1 MFGPKDLV
9 IHDSLIHNSILQG
22 IQLSGAARRSFPH
35 NDSAALE
42 RILVEIR
49 GQFERVLIV
58 IEGLYSMDG
67 DIPNLPAFIDI
78 KRRYKAFLMVDEAH
92 ALGVLG
98 KTGRG
103 SHEHFGVAGRDVD
116 IWMGTLSKTLASC
129 GGYIAGDRA
138 LVELLKYAASGF
150 VYSVGI
156 SPVLAAA
163 SLKALQIMRRE
174 PERVHTLQERGSQ
187 FLNSMRSMGINTGF
201 AEGYAVIPAITGSS
215 LKAVKLSGQLFDAG
229 LNVQPIIHPAV
240 EEKAARLRFFLS
252 STHSQ
257 DDIDLACET
266 VHTLMKK

>member
-1 MFGPKDLV
+1 MNVSTL
-9 IHDSLIHNSILQG
+9 
-22 IQLSGAARRSFPH
+22 AAIVRSRF
-35 NDSAALE
+35 ST
-42 RILVEIR
+42 
-49 GQFERVLIV
+49 
-58 IEGLYSMDG
+58 
-67 DIPNLPAFIDI
+67 
-78 KRRYKAFLMVDEAH
+78 KAFLMVDEAH

-103 SHEHFGVAGRDVD
+103 SHEYFGVAGRDVD

-163 SLKALQIMRRE
+163 SLKALQIMHRE
-174 PERVHTLQERGSQ
+174 PERVQTLQERGSQ
-187 FLNSMRSMGINTGF
+187 FLNTMRSLGINTGF
-201 AEGYAVIPAITGSS
+201 AQGYAVIPAITGSS
-215 LKAVKLSGQLFDAG
+215 LKAVRLSGQLFDAG

-252 STHSQ
+252 ATHTQ